1 MKNHEFLSAVAHEF
15 ELSFLV
21 TGLKPVNRRFGDGKG
36 EGCLVTALDVSE
48 HGNASADAFL
58 DSLEQDARRIERVR
72 DHLHA
77 KFPVADREWWGTF
90 VRYLIL
96 SFDHLATCP
105 RRWMQRVCDAEFTAS
120 LSPKLMGAG
129 AGGIL
134 RYRLLLARPVQEPAA
149 APLPRKREKAR
160 RRRRAAQEAVTVLA
174 D

>member
-21 TGLKPVNRRFGDGKG
+21 TGLRPVNRRFGDGQV

-48 HGNASADAFL
+48 RGNKVPADFL
-58 DSLEQDARRIERVR
+58 QTLEQDAGRAERAR

-96 SFDHLATCP
+96 SFDNLATPP
-105 RRWMQRVCDAEFTAS
+105 RQWMQRVSDEAFTPAV
-120 LSPKLMGAG
+120 SPKLLGAG
-129 AGGIL
+129 VGGIL
-134 RYRLLLARPVQEPAA
+134 RYRLLLAKPVQEPAA
-149 APLPRKREKAR
+149 SPLPPKRPRVKQRRATAR
-160 RRRRAAQEAVTVLA
+160 RKAAAV
-174 D
+174 